1 MDEAAV
7 ARRLA
12 QLREQLAAQATRGP
26 VAICAVTKGFGADAV
41 SLAQRLGCDAVG
53 ENYAQEAA
61 SKIARTG
68 AAHPPVHFIGR
79 LQTNKIRLLV
89 GVVDVWQSVDR
100 ESVVAELAKRNSG
113 ARIYVQ
119 VNATNEPDKG
129 GCPLQEAPPLVE
141 RARAAGLEVL
151 GLMTVGPTDTNPA
164 RTSAAF
170 GAVRRLADDLGLH
183 GCSMGMSG
191 DLDIALREGT
201 TMVRV
206 GTALF
211 GERPAPGGRAGDAA
225 GDSPVTA

>member
-12 QLREQLAAQATRGP
+12 QLREQLAAHATRGP

-41 SLAQRLGCDAVG
+41 ALAQQLGCDAVG
-53 ENYAQEAA
+53 ENYAQEAVR
-61 SKIARTG
+61 KIALTG
-68 AAHPPVHFIGR
+68 TAHPPVHFIGR
-79 LQTNKIRLLV
+79 LQTNKVRLLV

-100 ESVVAELAKRNSG
+100 DSVVAELAKRDGG

-119 VNATNEPDKG
+119 VNATDEPDKG
-129 GCPLQEAPPLVE
+129 GCPPSAAPRLVE

-151 GLMTVGPTDTNPA
+151 GLMTVGPTDADPA

-211 GERPAPGGRAGDAA
+211 GERPAHNDQTGGAE
-225 GDSPVTA
+225 GDSPATA